1 MEVNEKLAAI
11 EKRLEKLE
19 EAVGLLTQIA
29 QAMAEGRVEGK
40 SAKTRRAW
48 FKREI
53 ARRGRWID
61 LYRVGF
67 SRP

>member
-1 MEVNEKLAAI
+1 MDA
-11 EKRLEKLE
+11 KLE
-19 EAVGLLTQIA
+19 ERLTRIEKA
-29 QAMAEGRVEGK
+29 LTMITEILTRLVEENPEGK

-48 FKREI
+48 FRREV

>member
-1 MEVNEKLAAI
+1 MN
-11 EKRLEKLE
+11 EKLE
-19 EAVGLLTQIA
+19 ERLNRIEKALTMIT
-29 QAMAEGRVEGK
+29 EILTRLIEENTESK

-53 ARRGRWID
+53 ARRGRWLD